1 MLTYAIASKQNSS
14 PIEIKER
21 DRERQREKKNTKVM
35 LLIFYSI
42 LKLTVKVNLLFISLW
57 VVEYYPHHRWML
69 RQGGVHLIITYS
81 KHKNFTQ
88 VQIIISLEQD
98 AVMTDSK
105 QKAAVC
111 CKCNA

>member
-1 MLTYAIASKQNSS
+1 
-14 PIEIKER
+14 
-21 DRERQREKKNTKVM
+21 M

-69 RQGGVHLIITYS
+69 GQGGVHFIITYS
-81 KHKNFTQ
+81 KHKNFTH
-88 VQIIISLEQD
+88 VPIIISLEQD

-111 CKCNA
+111 CKCHV

>member
-14 PIEIKER
+14 PIKIKER
-21 DRERQREKKNTKVM
+21 EREKKNTKVM

-69 RQGGVHLIITYS
+69 GQGGVHFIITYS
-81 KHKNFTQ
+81 KHKNFTHAP
-88 VQIIISLEQD
+88 IISLEQD

-111 CKCNA
+111 CKCHA

>member
-14 PIEIKER
+14 PIKIKER
-21 DRERQREKKNTKVM
+21 ERKKKNTKVM

-57 VVEYYPHHRWML
+57 VVEYYPHHRWMIG
-69 RQGGVHLIITYS
+69 QGGVHFIITYS
-81 KHKNFTQ
+81 KHKNLTH
-88 VQIIISLEQD
+88 VPIIISLEQD

-111 CKCNA
+111 CKCHA

>member
-1 MLTYAIASKQNSS
+1 MQLQVNKIAVQLKL
-14 PIEIKER
+14 K
-21 DRERQREKKNTKVM
+21 REREKKNTKVM

-69 RQGGVHLIITYS
+69 GQGGVHFIITYS
-81 KHKNFTQ
+81 KHKNFTH
-88 VQIIISLEQD
+88 VPIIISLEQD

-111 CKCNA
+111 CKCHV